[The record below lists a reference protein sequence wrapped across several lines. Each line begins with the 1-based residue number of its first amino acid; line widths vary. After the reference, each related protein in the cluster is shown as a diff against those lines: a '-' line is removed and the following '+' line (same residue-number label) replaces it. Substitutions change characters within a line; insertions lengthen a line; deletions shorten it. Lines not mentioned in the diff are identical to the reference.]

1 MKGFLKMDNVKLN
14 NRISE
19 AAPLSFDIEDVKI
32 YPSFLVFS
40 VDWFSLPFKYRYDLK
55 MKLMGAPL
63 DYAEQYMTLDVIVP
77 IDNGRIRTTEAFMY
91 MSDYPTFNG
100 ADWNVPIIQEFE
112 KFIRGE
118 ESNISD
124 DCEKIN
130 VDGKLLT
137 LSARIEPLNFSI
149 Q

>member
-1 MKGFLKMDNVKLN
+1 
-14 NRISE
+14 
-19 AAPLSFDIEDVKI
+19 
-32 YPSFLVFS
+32 
-40 VDWFSLPFKYRYDLK
+40 

>member
-1 MKGFLKMDNVKLN
+1 MDNVKLN

-112 KFIRGE
+112 KFIRG
-118 ESNISD
+118 
-124 DCEKIN
+124 
-130 VDGKLLT
+130 
-137 LSARIEPLNFSI
+137 
-149 Q
+149 